1 MFELTKEAIVG
12 FNKSI
17 HIHLYF
23 RNLFSRD
30 LRYQLL
36 VACSQIPIESK
47 FTP

>member
-23 RNLFSRD
+23 
-30 LRYQLL
+30 
-36 VACSQIPIESK
+36 SQSVQQRLKIPIISSL
-47 FTP
+47 FANSN